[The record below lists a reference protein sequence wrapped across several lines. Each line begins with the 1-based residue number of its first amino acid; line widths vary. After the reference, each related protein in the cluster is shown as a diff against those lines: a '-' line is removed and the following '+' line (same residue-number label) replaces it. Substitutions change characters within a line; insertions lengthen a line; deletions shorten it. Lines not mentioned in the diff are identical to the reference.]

1 MTIRYVNECKVIAF
15 GYMAI
20 QLYIEYVRVISI
32 DEKVYF
38 DLF

>member
-1 MTIRYVNECKVIAF
+1 MTIRYVNECEVIAF

-20 QLYIEYVRVISI
+20 QLFIEYVRVISI

>member
-1 MTIRYVNECKVIAF
+1 MTIRYVKECEVIAF
-15 GYMAI
+15 GYMVI
-20 QLYIEYVRVISI
+20 QLFIEYVRVISI